1 MKTEVVEILSDASN
15 NAVIRHPNRSFPGSL
30 IQGDS
35 LHALISN
42 VNEAKRELESGNLEE
57 VSDILESILD
67 DLRERMD
74 IYKAALKENNI
85 GLPFNDS

>member
-1 MKTEVVEILSDASN
+1 MKTELVEILSDASN

-67 DLRERMD
+67 DLRERID

>member
-1 MKTEVVEILSDASN
+1 MKKELVEILSDTSN
-15 NAVIRHPNRSFPGSL
+15 SAVIRHPNRNFPGSL

-35 LHALISN
+35 LHALICN
-42 VNEAKRELESGNLEE
+42 VNEAKQELESGNLEE
-57 VSDILESILD
+57 VSDILEGILE
-67 DLRERMD
+67 DLHERMD